1 LARQFYLSMIRLITF
16 LLILGASLHAQDTIQ
31 SPKYRSLF
39 FYNSGYLQY
48 YPRLKPIS
56 VSRPD
61 LLYRLPAIG
70 NGLEL
75 IGVSKEFNNG
85 MNSFGF
91 SIGIESDEF
100 FTSEGHLI
108 PDPRFAP
115 SNYYLSYFIDEV
127 YETPLT
133 RLYLSLELDHRI
145 RLKEN
150 LDLVIGGF
158 SRLEDRY
165 PGHSRANHYPLTLE
179 GYVPIAGRLTYGAK
193 LGLVK
198 NNWEVS
204 LRLRKFYGPGY
215 YTLTSL
221 DNQIPG
227 LNDTFEARQYNFA
240 FQMRYYYGRKKHS
253 YRYQ

>member
-1 LARQFYLSMIRLITF
+1 MIRLITF

-75 IGVSKEFNNG
+75 IGVSKELNNG

-91 SIGIESDEF
+91 SIGIESNEF
-100 FTSEGHLI
+100 FTTKGHLI

-115 SNYYLSYFIDEV
+115 STYRSTYFIGEIYQSRV
-127 YETPLT
+127 S
-133 RLYLSLELDHRI
+133 RLYLSLGLDHRI

-165 PGHSRANHYPLTLE
+165 PGHSRANHNPLSLE
-179 GYVPIAGRLTYGAK
+179 GYVPIASILTYGAK

-227 LNDTFEARQYNFA
+227 LNDTFEVRQYNFA